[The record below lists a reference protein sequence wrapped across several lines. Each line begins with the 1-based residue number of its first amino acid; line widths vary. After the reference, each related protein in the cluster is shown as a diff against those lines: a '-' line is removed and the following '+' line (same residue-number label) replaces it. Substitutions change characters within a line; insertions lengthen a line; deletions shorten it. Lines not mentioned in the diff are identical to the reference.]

1 MHPCFSALL
10 GHKHFGMCKHKHD
23 LEAKTA
29 TTIKK
34 NEDDEGKTPLTWHKR
49 YTMEMVEK
57 KKNLLGILF

>member
-1 MHPCFSALL
+1 
-10 GHKHFGMCKHKHD
+10 MCKHKHD

-57 KKNLLGILF
+57 KKKLLGILF